1 MKKIIFTLVLFLV
14 PSIILANEINNID
27 MKIYVDNNGTAHVTE
42 EWTTKLNE
50 GTEGYKP
57 YYNLGESKISNFK
70 VSMNGKEYTYKSDYD
85 INASFNEKKY
95 KNGFHYIDNGVELCF
110 GITKYGKN
118 TYTLSY
124 DISNFVVNTSDGYQM
139 IYWTLFPK
147 NYNPSPKRVYIK
159 IYSDFKYADTL
170 DVWGYGKYGA
180 PTYVYDGYIEMD
192 SESTVTSS
200 EYMTI
205 LVKFPENTFTLNTTL
220 DKTFDEYLSMANQG
234 STKYNSSTSGDDY
247 NGDYNYDDNNDY
259 SPSVSSYIWQGL
271 TYILLFGIPLFIVF
285 AAGSAAI
292 RNGYGYKN
300 NKTIDKKNTPLYRDI
315 PCNKNIYYA
324 NTLVKLNNTLFNNYK
339 ETNIFGAI
347 ILKWVKENKIA
358 FQNGPSGK
366 FNKNTSS
373 INLTLNPTFDN
384 VLEKELFDIMYQ
396 ASVDGILETKELE
409 KWCNKNYSKF
419 FNLFERINTVEIHK
433 LKNDNHI
440 YNRTDKNECKKKNV
454 MDDTIYEDST
464 KLYGLKKFLE
474 EFSRIDTREVL
485 EVHIWD
491 EYLMFAYIFGIADKV
506 AKQLKNLYPEVLIE
520 QGNYVDFD
528 TLMYI
533 NRLSYSTVKAAST
546 ARSRAESYSST
557 GAGGGG
563 FSSGG
568 GGGGSFGGGGGGGG
582 GFR

>member
-57 YYNLGESKISNFK
+57 YYNLGKSKISNFK

-110 GITKYGKN
+110 GITNYGKN
-118 TYTLSY
+118 TYILSY
-124 DISNFVVNTSDGYQM
+124 DISNFVVNTSDNYQM
-139 IYWTLFPK
+139 IYWTLFPYD
-147 NYNPSPKRVYIK
+147 YNPSPERVYIK

-205 LVKFPENTFTLNTTL
+205 LVKFPENTFTLDTAV
-220 DKTFDEYLSMANQG
+220 DKTFDEYLNMANEGATTYKVQ
-234 STKYNSSTSGDDY
+234 KKNFFQKLL
-247 NGDYNYDDNNDY
+247 
-259 SPSVSSYIWQGL
+259 SYIPVL
-271 TYILLFGIPLFIVF
+271 ISIFIPFAIVF
-285 AAGSAAI
+285 IAI
-292 RNGYGYKN
+292 RSSIVNGYGYKN

-315 PCNKNIYYA
+315 PCNKDIYYA

-347 ILKWVKENKIA
+347 ILKWVKENKVKFIN
-358 FQNGPSGK
+358 QTKGV
-366 FNKNTSS
+366 FNKETSS
-373 INLTLNPTFDN
+373 IDLTLNPTFDN
-384 VLEKELFDIMYQ
+384 VLEKELFDIMYE
-396 ASVDGILETKELE
+396 ASADGILETKELE

-464 KLYGLKKFLE
+464 KLYGLKKFLD

-506 AKQLKNLYPEVLIE
+506 AKQLKNLYPEVLE
-520 QGNYVDFD
+520 DPNNYIDLD
-528 TLMYI
+528 TILYI
-533 NRLSYSTVKAAST
+533 NYLSNRSVNAAST
-546 ARSRAESYSST
+546 ARSRAESYSS
-557 GAGGGG
+557 GGGG

-582 GFR
+582 FR

>member
-57 YYNLGESKISNFK
+57 YYNLGKSKISNFK
-70 VSMNGKEYTYKSDYD
+70 VSMNGKEYTYNSDYD

-110 GITKYGKN
+110 GITNYGKN

-124 DISNFVVNTSDGYQM
+124 DISNFVVNTSDNYQM
-139 IYWTLFPK
+139 IYWTLFPYD
-147 NYNPSPKRVYIK
+147 YNPSPERVYIK

-205 LVKFPENTFTLNTTL
+205 LVKFPENTFTLDTAV
-220 DKTFDEYLSMANQG
+220 DKTFDEYLNMANEGATTYKVQ
-234 STKYNSSTSGDDY
+234 KKNFFQKLL
-247 NGDYNYDDNNDY
+247 
-259 SPSVSSYIWQGL
+259 SYIPVL
-271 TYILLFGIPLFIVF
+271 ISIFIPFAIVF
-285 AAGSAAI
+285 IAI
-292 RNGYGYKN
+292 RSSIVNGYGYKN
-300 NKTIDKKNTPLYRDI
+300 NKVINKKETPLFRDI
-315 PCNKNIYYA
+315 PCNKDIYYA
-324 NTLVKLNNTLFNNYK
+324 NTLTKLNNEIFTGYK

-347 ILKWVKENKIA
+347 ILKWVKENKV
-358 FQNGPSGK
+358 K
-366 FNKNTSS
+366 FINQTKGVFDKETSS
-373 INLTLNPTFDN
+373 IDLTLNPTFDN
-384 VLEKELFDIMYQ
+384 VLEKELFDIMHE
-396 ASVDGILETKELE
+396 ASADGILETKELE

-485 EVHIWD
+485 EVNIWD

-506 AKQLKNLYPEVLIE
+506 AKQLKNLYPEVLE
-520 QGNYVDFD
+520 DPNNYIDLD
-528 TLMYI
+528 TILYI
-533 NRLSYSTVKAAST
+533 NYLSNRSVNAAST
-546 ARSRAESYSST
+546 ARSRAESYSS
-557 GAGGGG
+557 GGGG

-582 GFR
+582 FR

>member
-14 PSIILANEINNID
+14 PSIILANEISNID
-27 MKIYVDNNGTAHVTE
+27 INIYVDNNGTAHVTE
-42 EWTTKLNE
+42 EWTTNLIQ

-70 VSMNGKEYTYKSDYD
+70 VSINGKEYTYKSDYD

-110 GITKYGKN
+110 GITNYGKN

-139 IYWTLFPK
+139 IYWTLFPYD
-147 NYNPSPKRVYIK
+147 YNPSPERVYIK

-192 SESTVTSS
+192 SESTVYSS

-205 LVKFPENTFTLNTTL
+205 LVKFPQNTFTLNTTV
-220 DKTFDEYLSMANQG
+220 DKTFDEYLNMANEG
-234 STKYNSSTSGDDY
+234 STAYKVQKKSFFRELL
-247 NGDYNYDDNNDY
+247 NY
-259 SPSVSSYIWQGL
+259 
-271 TYILLFGIPLFIVF
+271 IPVLISASIPFAIVF
-285 AAGSAAI
+285 IAI
-292 RNGYGYKN
+292 RSSIVNGYGYKN
-300 NKTIDKKNTPLYRDI
+300 NKVINKKETLLFRDI
-315 PCNKNIYYA
+315 PCNKDIYYA
-324 NTLVKLNNTLFNNYK
+324 NTLTKLNNEIFTGYK

-347 ILKWVKENKIA
+347 ILKWVKENKVKFIN
-358 FQNGPSGK
+358 QTKGV
-366 FNKNTSS
+366 FNKETSS
-373 INLTLNPTFDN
+373 IDLTLNPTFDN
-384 VLEKELFDIMYQ
+384 VLEKELFDIMYE
-396 ASVDGILETKELE
+396 ASGDGILETKELE
-409 KWCNKNYSKF
+409 KWNNKHYTKF
-419 FNLFERINTVEIHK
+419 FNLFERINKVEIEK
-433 LKNDNHI
+433 LKQGNHI
-440 YNRTDKNECKKKNV
+440 YTRANKEECKKKNI
-454 MDDTIYEDST
+454 MDDTIYEESV
-464 KLYGLKKFLE
+464 KLYGLKKFLD
-474 EFSRIDTREVL
+474 EFSKIDTREVL

-506 AKQLKNLYPEVLIE
+506 AKQLKNLYPEVLTN
-520 QGNYVDFD
+520 QDNYVDFD

-533 NRLSYSTVKAAST
+533 NYISTRSVNAATT
-546 ARSRAESYSST
+546 ARSRAESYSS
-557 GAGGGG
+557 GGGG

-568 GGGGSFGGGGGGGG
+568 GGGGSFGEGGGGG

>member
-57 YYNLGESKISNFK
+57 YYNLGKSKISNFK

-110 GITKYGKN
+110 GITNYGKN
-118 TYTLSY
+118 TYILSY
-124 DISNFVVNTSDGYQM
+124 DISNFVVNTSDNYQM
-139 IYWTLFPK
+139 IYWTLFPYD
-147 NYNPSPKRVYIK
+147 YNPSPERVYIK

-205 LVKFPENTFTLNTTL
+205 LVKFPENTFTLDTAV
-220 DKTFDEYLSMANQG
+220 DKTFDEYLNMANEGATTYKVQ
-234 STKYNSSTSGDDY
+234 KKNFFQKLL
-247 NGDYNYDDNNDY
+247 
-259 SPSVSSYIWQGL
+259 SYIPVL
-271 TYILLFGIPLFIVF
+271 ISIFIPFAIVF
-285 AAGSAAI
+285 IAI
-292 RNGYGYKN
+292 RSSIVNGYGYKN
-300 NKTIDKKNTPLYRDI
+300 NKVINKKETPLFRDI
-315 PCNKNIYYA
+315 PCNKDIYYA
-324 NTLVKLNNTLFNNYK
+324 NTLTKLNNEIFTGYK

-347 ILKWVKENKIA
+347 ILKWVKENKVKFIN
-358 FQNGPSGK
+358 QTKGV
-366 FNKNTSS
+366 FNKETSS
-373 INLTLNPTFDN
+373 IDLTLNPTFDN
-384 VLEKELFDIMYQ
+384 VLEKELFDIMHE
-396 ASVDGILETKELE
+396 ASADGILETKELE

-506 AKQLKNLYPEVLIE
+506 AKQLKNLYPEVLE
-520 QGNYVDFD
+520 DPNNYIDLD
-528 TLMYI
+528 TILYI
-533 NRLSYSTVKAAST
+533 NYLSNRSVNAAST
-546 ARSRAESYSST
+546 ARSRAESYSS
-557 GAGGGG
+557 GGGG

-582 GFR
+582 FR

>member
-42 EWTTKLNE
+42 EWTTNLTQ

-70 VSMNGKEYTYKSDYD
+70 VSMNGKEYTYNSDYD

-110 GITKYGKN
+110 GITNYGKN
-118 TYTLSY
+118 TYILSY
-124 DISNFVVNTSDGYQM
+124 DISNFVVNTSDNYQM
-139 IYWTLFPK
+139 IYWTLFPYD
-147 NYNPSPKRVYIK
+147 YNPSPERVYIK

-205 LVKFPENTFTLNTTL
+205 LVKFPENTFTLDTAV
-220 DKTFDEYLSMANQG
+220 DKTFDEYLNMANEGATTYKVQ
-234 STKYNSSTSGDDY
+234 KKNFFQKLL
-247 NGDYNYDDNNDY
+247 
-259 SPSVSSYIWQGL
+259 SYIPVL
-271 TYILLFGIPLFIVF
+271 ISIFIPFAIVF
-285 AAGSAAI
+285 IAI
-292 RNGYGYKN
+292 RSSIVNGYGYKN
-300 NKTIDKKNTPLYRDI
+300 NKVINKKETPLFRDI
-315 PCNKNIYYA
+315 PCNKDIYYA
-324 NTLVKLNNTLFNNYK
+324 NTLTKLNNEIFTGYK

-347 ILKWVKENKIA
+347 ILKWVKENKVKFIN
-358 FQNGPSGK
+358 QTKGV
-366 FNKNTSS
+366 FNKETSS
-373 INLTLNPTFDN
+373 IDLTLNPTFDN
-384 VLEKELFDIMYQ
+384 VLEKELFDIMYE
-396 ASVDGILETKELE
+396 ASADGILETKELE

-506 AKQLKNLYPEVLIE
+506 AKQLKNLYPEVLE
-520 QGNYVDFD
+520 DPNNYIDLD
-528 TLMYI
+528 TILYI
-533 NRLSYSTVKAAST
+533 NYLSNRSVNAAST
-546 ARSRAESYSST
+546 ARSRAESYSS
-557 GAGGGG
+557 GGGG

-582 GFR
+582 FR

>member
-57 YYNLGESKISNFK
+57 YYNLGKSKISNFK
-70 VSMNGKEYTYKSDYD
+70 VSMNGKEYTYNSDYD

-110 GITKYGKN
+110 GITNYGKN

-139 IYWTLFPK
+139 IYWTLFPYD
-147 NYNPSPKRVYIK
+147 YNPSPERVYIK

-205 LVKFPENTFTLNTTL
+205 LVKFPENTFTLDTAV
-220 DKTFDEYLSMANQG
+220 DKTFDEYLNMANEGATTYKVQ
-234 STKYNSSTSGDDY
+234 KKNFFQKLL
-247 NGDYNYDDNNDY
+247 
-259 SPSVSSYIWQGL
+259 SYIPVL
-271 TYILLFGIPLFIVF
+271 ISIFIPFAIVF
-285 AAGSAAI
+285 IAI
-292 RNGYGYKN
+292 RSSIVNGYGYKN

-315 PCNKNIYYA
+315 PCNKDIYYA
-324 NTLVKLNNTLFNNYK
+324 NTLTKLNNEIFTGYK

-347 ILKWVKENKIA
+347 ILKWVKENKVKFIN
-358 FQNGPSGK
+358 QTKGV
-366 FNKNTSS
+366 FNKETSS
-373 INLTLNPTFDN
+373 IDLTLNPTFDN
-384 VLEKELFDIMYQ
+384 VLEKELFDIMYE
-396 ASVDGILETKELE
+396 ASADGILETKELE

-464 KLYGLKKFLE
+464 KLYGLKKFLD
-474 EFSRIDTREVL
+474 EFSKIDTREVL

-506 AKQLKNLYPEVLIE
+506 AKQLKNLYPEVLE
-520 QGNYVDFD
+520 DPNNYIDLD
-528 TLMYI
+528 TILYI
-533 NRLSYSTVKAAST
+533 NYLSNRSVNAAST
-546 ARSRAESYSST
+546 ARSRAESYSS
-557 GAGGGG
+557 GGGG

-582 GFR
+582 FR

>member
-42 EWTTKLNE
+42 EWTTNLIQ

-57 YYNLGESKISNFK
+57 YYNLGKSKISNFK
-70 VSMNGKEYTYKSDYD
+70 VSMNGKEYTYNSDYD

-110 GITKYGKN
+110 GITNYGKN
-118 TYTLSY
+118 TYILSY

-139 IYWTLFPK
+139 IYWTLFPYD
-147 NYNPSPKRVYIK
+147 YNPSPERVYIK

-170 DVWGYGKYGA
+170 DVWGYGKYEA

-205 LVKFPENTFTLNTTL
+205 LVKFPENTFTLDTAV
-220 DKTFDEYLSMANQG
+220 DKTFDEYLNMANEGATTYKVQ
-234 STKYNSSTSGDDY
+234 KKNFFQKLL
-247 NGDYNYDDNNDY
+247 
-259 SPSVSSYIWQGL
+259 SYIPVL
-271 TYILLFGIPLFIVF
+271 ISIFIPFAIVF
-285 AAGSAAI
+285 IAI
-292 RNGYGYKN
+292 RSSIVNGYGYKN
-300 NKTIDKKNTPLYRDI
+300 NKVINKKETPLFRDI
-315 PCNKNIYYA
+315 PCNKDIYYA
-324 NTLVKLNNTLFNNYK
+324 NTLTKLNNEIFTGYK

-347 ILKWVKENKIA
+347 ILKWVKENKVKFIN
-358 FQNGPSGK
+358 QTKGV
-366 FNKNTSS
+366 FNKETSS
-373 INLTLNPTFDN
+373 IDLTLNPTFDN
-384 VLEKELFDIMYQ
+384 VLEKELFDIMYE
-396 ASVDGILETKELE
+396 ASADGILETKELE

-506 AKQLKNLYPEVLIE
+506 AKQLKNLYPEVLE
-520 QGNYVDFD
+520 DPNNYIDLD
-528 TLMYI
+528 TILYI
-533 NRLSYSTVKAAST
+533 NYLSNRSVNAAST
-546 ARSRAESYSST
+546 ARSRAESYSS
-557 GAGGGG
+557 GGGG

-582 GFR
+582 FR

>member
-57 YYNLGESKISNFK
+57 YYNLGKSKISNFK

-110 GITKYGKN
+110 GITNYGKN
-118 TYTLSY
+118 TYILSY
-124 DISNFVVNTSDGYQM
+124 DISNFVVNTSDNYQM
-139 IYWTLFPK
+139 IYWTLFPYD
-147 NYNPSPKRVYIK
+147 YNPSPERVYIK

-205 LVKFPENTFTLNTTL
+205 LVKFPENTFTLDTAV
-220 DKTFDEYLSMANQG
+220 DKTFDEYLNMANEGATTYKVQ
-234 STKYNSSTSGDDY
+234 KKNFFQKLL
-247 NGDYNYDDNNDY
+247 
-259 SPSVSSYIWQGL
+259 SYIPVL
-271 TYILLFGIPLFIVF
+271 ISIFIPFAIVF
-285 AAGSAAI
+285 IAI
-292 RNGYGYKN
+292 RSSIVNGYGYKN
-300 NKTIDKKNTPLYRDI
+300 NKVINKKETPLFRDI
-315 PCNKNIYYA
+315 PCNKDIYYA
-324 NTLVKLNNTLFNNYK
+324 NTLTKLNNEIFTGYK

-347 ILKWVKENKIA
+347 ILKWVKENKVKFIN
-358 FQNGPSGK
+358 QTKGV
-366 FNKNTSS
+366 FNKETSS
-373 INLTLNPTFDN
+373 IDLTLNPTFDN
-384 VLEKELFDIMYQ
+384 VLEKELFDIMYE
-396 ASVDGILETKELE
+396 ASADGILETKELE

-464 KLYGLKKFLE
+464 KLYGLKKFLD
-474 EFSRIDTREVL
+474 EFSKIDTREVL

-506 AKQLKNLYPEVLIE
+506 AKQLKNLYPEVLE
-520 QGNYVDFD
+520 DPNNYIDLD
-528 TLMYI
+528 TILYI
-533 NRLSYSTVKAAST
+533 NYLSNRSVNAAST
-546 ARSRAESYSST
+546 ARSRAESYSS
-557 GAGGGG
+557 GGGG

-582 GFR
+582 FR

>member
-70 VSMNGKEYTYKSDYD
+70 VSMNGKEYTYNSDYD

-110 GITKYGKN
+110 GITNYGKN

-139 IYWTLFPK
+139 IYWTLFPYD
-147 NYNPSPKRVYIK
+147 YNPSPERVYIK

-205 LVKFPENTFTLNTTL
+205 LVKFPENTFTLDTAV
-220 DKTFDEYLSMANQG
+220 DKTFDEYLNMANEGATTYKVQ
-234 STKYNSSTSGDDY
+234 KKNFFQKLL
-247 NGDYNYDDNNDY
+247 
-259 SPSVSSYIWQGL
+259 SYIPVL
-271 TYILLFGIPLFIVF
+271 ISIFIPFAIVF
-285 AAGSAAI
+285 IAI
-292 RNGYGYKN
+292 RSSIVNGYGYKN

-315 PCNKNIYYA
+315 PCNKDIYYA

-347 ILKWVKENKIA
+347 ILKWVKENKVKFIN
-358 FQNGPSGK
+358 QTKGV
-366 FNKNTSS
+366 FNKETSS
-373 INLTLNPTFDN
+373 IDLTLNPTFDN
-384 VLEKELFDIMYQ
+384 VLEKELFDIMYE
-396 ASVDGILETKELE
+396 ASADGILETKELE

-464 KLYGLKKFLE
+464 KLYGLKKFLD
-474 EFSRIDTREVL
+474 EFSKIDTREVL

-506 AKQLKNLYPEVLIE
+506 AKQLKNLYPEVLE
-520 QGNYVDFD
+520 DPNNYIDLD
-528 TLMYI
+528 TILYI
-533 NRLSYSTVKAAST
+533 NYLSNRSVNAAST

-582 GFR
+582 FR

>member
-14 PSIILANEINNID
+14 PSIILANEIYNID
-27 MKIYVDNNGTAHVTE
+27 MNIYVDNNGTAHVTE
-42 EWTTKLNE
+42 EWTTNLIQ

-70 VSMNGKEYTYKSDYD
+70 VSINGKEYTYNSDYD

-124 DISNFVVNTSDGYQM
+124 DISNFVVNTSDNYQM
-139 IYWTLFPK
+139 IYWTLFPYD
-147 NYNPSPKRVYIK
+147 YNPSPERVYIK

-192 SESTVTSS
+192 SESTVYSS

-205 LVKFPENTFTLNTTL
+205 LVKFPKNTFTLNTTV
-220 DKTFDEYLSMANQG
+220 DKTFDEYLNMANEG
-234 STKYNSSTSGDDY
+234 STAYKVQKKSFFRELL
-247 NGDYNYDDNNDY
+247 NY
-259 SPSVSSYIWQGL
+259 
-271 TYILLFGIPLFIVF
+271 IPVLISASIPFAIVF
-285 AAGSAAI
+285 IAI
-292 RNGYGYKN
+292 RSSIVNGYGYKN
-300 NKTIDKKNTPLYRDI
+300 NKVINKKETLLFRDI
-315 PCNKNIYYA
+315 PCNKDIYYA
-324 NTLVKLNNTLFNNYK
+324 NTLTKLNNEIFTGYK

-347 ILKWVKENKIA
+347 ILKWVKENKVKFIN
-358 FQNGPSGK
+358 QTKGV
-366 FNKNTSS
+366 FNKETSS
-373 INLTLNPTFDN
+373 IDLTLNPTFDN
-384 VLEKELFDIMYQ
+384 VLEKELFDIMHE
-396 ASVDGILETKELE
+396 ASIDGILETKELE
-409 KWCNKNYSKF
+409 KWNNKHYTKF
-419 FNLFERINTVEIHK
+419 FDLFERINKIEIEK
-433 LKNDNHI
+433 LKQGNHI
-440 YNRTDKNECKKKNV
+440 YTRTNKEECKRKNI
-454 MDDTIYEDST
+454 MDDTIYEESV
-464 KLYGLKKFLE
+464 KLYGLKKFLD
-474 EFSRIDTREVL
+474 EFSKIDTREVL

-506 AKQLKNLYPEVLIE
+506 AKQLKNLYPEVLTN
-520 QGNYVDFD
+520 QDNYVDFD

-533 NRLSYSTVKAAST
+533 NYISTRSVNAATT
-546 ARSRAESYSST
+546 ARSRAESYSS
-557 GAGGGG
+557 GGGG

-582 GFR
+582 FR

>member
-57 YYNLGESKISNFK
+57 YYNLGKSKISNFK

-110 GITKYGKN
+110 GITNYGKN

-124 DISNFVVNTSDGYQM
+124 DISNFVVNTSDNYQM
-139 IYWTLFPK
+139 IYWTLFPYD
-147 NYNPSPKRVYIK
+147 YNPSPERVYIK

-205 LVKFPENTFTLNTTL
+205 LVKFPENTFTLDTAV
-220 DKTFDEYLSMANQG
+220 DKTFDEYLNMANEGATTYKVQ
-234 STKYNSSTSGDDY
+234 KKNFFQKLL
-247 NGDYNYDDNNDY
+247 
-259 SPSVSSYIWQGL
+259 SYIPVL
-271 TYILLFGIPLFIVF
+271 ISIFIPFAIVF
-285 AAGSAAI
+285 IAI
-292 RNGYGYKN
+292 RSSIVNGYGYKN
-300 NKTIDKKNTPLYRDI
+300 NKVINKKETPLFRDI
-315 PCNKNIYYA
+315 PCNKDIYYA
-324 NTLVKLNNTLFNNYK
+324 NTLTKLNNEIFTGYK

-347 ILKWVKENKIA
+347 ILKWVKENKVKFIN
-358 FQNGPSGK
+358 QTKGV
-366 FNKNTSS
+366 FNKETSS
-373 INLTLNPTFDN
+373 IDLTLNPTFDN
-384 VLEKELFDIMYQ
+384 VLEKELFDIMHE
-396 ASVDGILETKELE
+396 ASADGILETKELE

-474 EFSRIDTREVL
+474 EFSKIDTREVL

-506 AKQLKNLYPEVLIE
+506 AKQLKNLYPEVLE
-520 QGNYVDFD
+520 DPNNYIDLD
-528 TLMYI
+528 TILYI
-533 NRLSYSTVKAAST
+533 NYLSNRSVNAAST
-546 ARSRAESYSST
+546 ARSRAESYSS
-557 GAGGGG
+557 GGGG

-582 GFR
+582 FR

>member
-42 EWTTKLNE
+42 EWTTNLIQ

-70 VSMNGKEYTYKSDYD
+70 VSMNGKEYTYNSDYD

-110 GITKYGKN
+110 GITNYGKN
-118 TYTLSY
+118 TYILSY
-124 DISNFVVNTSDGYQM
+124 DISNFVVNTSDNYQM
-139 IYWTLFPK
+139 IYWTLFPYD
-147 NYNPSPKRVYIK
+147 YNPSPERVYIK

-205 LVKFPENTFTLNTTL
+205 LVKFPENTFTLDTAV
-220 DKTFDEYLSMANQG
+220 DKTFDEYLNMANEG
-234 STKYNSSTSGDDY
+234 STAYKVQKKSFFRELL
-247 NGDYNYDDNNDY
+247 
-259 SPSVSSYIWQGL
+259 SYIPVL
-271 TYILLFGIPLFIVF
+271 ISASIPFAIVF
-285 AAGSAAI
+285 IAI
-292 RNGYGYKN
+292 RSSIVNGYGYKN
-300 NKTIDKKNTPLYRDI
+300 NNRINNKETPLFRDI
-315 PCNKNIYYA
+315 PCNKDIYYA
-324 NTLVKLNNTLFNNYK
+324 NTLTKLNNEIFTGYK

-347 ILKWVKENKIA
+347 ILKWVKENKVKFIN
-358 FQNGPSGK
+358 QTKGV
-366 FNKNTSS
+366 FNKETSS
-373 INLTLNPTFDN
+373 IDLTLNPTFDN
-384 VLEKELFDIMYQ
+384 ALEKELFDIMHE
-396 ASVDGILETKELE
+396 ASIDGILETKELE
-409 KWCNKNYSKF
+409 KWNNKHYTKF
-419 FNLFERINTVEIHK
+419 FDLFERINKIEIEK
-433 LKNDNHI
+433 LKQGNHI
-440 YNRTDKNECKKKNV
+440 YTRTNKEECKKKNI
-454 MDDTIYEDST
+454 MDDTIYEESV
-464 KLYGLKKFLE
+464 KLYGLKKFLD
-474 EFSRIDTREVL
+474 EFSKIDTREVL

-506 AKQLKNLYPEVLIE
+506 AKQLKNLYPEVLE
-520 QGNYVDFD
+520 DPNNYIDLD
-528 TLMYI
+528 TILYI
-533 NRLSYSTVKAAST
+533 NYLSNRSVNAAST
-546 ARSRAESYSST
+546 ARSRAESYSS
-557 GAGGGG
+557 GGGG

-582 GFR
+582 FR

>member
-110 GITKYGKN
+110 GITNYGKN

-139 IYWTLFPK
+139 IYWTLFPYD
-147 NYNPSPKRVYIK
+147 YNPSPERVYIK

-205 LVKFPENTFTLNTTL
+205 LVKFPENTFTLDTAV
-220 DKTFDEYLSMANQG
+220 DKTFDEYLNMANEGATTYKVQ
-234 STKYNSSTSGDDY
+234 KKNFFQKLL
-247 NGDYNYDDNNDY
+247 
-259 SPSVSSYIWQGL
+259 SYIPVL
-271 TYILLFGIPLFIVF
+271 ISIFIPFAIVF
-285 AAGSAAI
+285 IAI
-292 RNGYGYKN
+292 RSSIVNGYGYKN

-315 PCNKNIYYA
+315 PCNKDIYYA

-347 ILKWVKENKIA
+347 ILKWVKENKVKFIN
-358 FQNGPSGK
+358 QTKGV
-366 FNKNTSS
+366 FNKETSS
-373 INLTLNPTFDN
+373 IDLTLNPTFDN
-384 VLEKELFDIMYQ
+384 VLEKELFDIMYE
-396 ASVDGILETKELE
+396 ASADGILETKELE

-464 KLYGLKKFLE
+464 KLYGLKKFLD
-474 EFSRIDTREVL
+474 EFSKIDTREVL

-506 AKQLKNLYPEVLIE
+506 AKQLKNLYPEVLE
-520 QGNYVDFD
+520 DPNNYIDLD
-528 TLMYI
+528 TILYI
-533 NRLSYSTVKAAST
+533 NYLSNRSVNAAST
-546 ARSRAESYSST
+546 ARSRAESYSS
-557 GAGGGG
+557 GGGG

-582 GFR
+582 FR

>member
-14 PSIILANEINNID
+14 PSIILANEIYNID
-27 MKIYVDNNGTAHVTE
+27 MNIYVDNNGTAHVTE
-42 EWTTKLNE
+42 EWTTNLIQ

-70 VSMNGKEYTYKSDYD
+70 VSINGKEYTYNSDYD

-124 DISNFVVNTSDGYQM
+124 DISNFVVNTSDNYQM
-139 IYWTLFPK
+139 IYWTLFPYD
-147 NYNPSPKRVYIK
+147 YNPSPERVYIK

-192 SESTVTSS
+192 SESTVYSS

-205 LVKFPENTFTLNTTL
+205 LVKFPKNTFTLNTTV
-220 DKTFDEYLSMANQG
+220 DKTFDEYLNMANEG
-234 STKYNSSTSGDDY
+234 STAYKVQKKSFFRELL
-247 NGDYNYDDNNDY
+247 NY
-259 SPSVSSYIWQGL
+259 
-271 TYILLFGIPLFIVF
+271 IPVLISASIPFAIVF
-285 AAGSAAI
+285 IAI
-292 RNGYGYKN
+292 RSSIVNGYGYKN
-300 NKTIDKKNTPLYRDI
+300 NKVINKKETLLFRDI
-315 PCNKNIYYA
+315 PCNKDIYYA
-324 NTLVKLNNTLFNNYK
+324 NTLTKLNNEIFTGYK

-347 ILKWVKENKIA
+347 ILKWVKENKVKFIN
-358 FQNGPSGK
+358 QTKGV
-366 FNKNTSS
+366 FNKETSS
-373 INLTLNPTFDN
+373 IDLTLNPTFDN
-384 VLEKELFDIMYQ
+384 VLEKELFDIMYE
-396 ASVDGILETKELE
+396 ASGDGILETKELE
-409 KWCNKNYSKF
+409 KWNNKHYTKF
-419 FNLFERINTVEIHK
+419 FNLFERINKVEIEK
-433 LKNDNHI
+433 LKQGNHI
-440 YNRTDKNECKKKNV
+440 YTRANKEECKKKNI
-454 MDDTIYEDST
+454 MDDTIYEESV
-464 KLYGLKKFLE
+464 KLYGLKKFLD
-474 EFSRIDTREVL
+474 EFSKIDTREVL

-506 AKQLKNLYPEVLIE
+506 AKQLKNLYPEVLTN
-520 QGNYVDFD
+520 QDNYVDFD

-533 NRLSYSTVKAAST
+533 NYISTRSVNAATT
-546 ARSRAESYSST
+546 ARSRAESYSS
-557 GAGGGG
+557 GGGGG

-582 GFR
+582 FR

>member
-14 PSIILANEINNID
+14 PSIILANEIYNID
-27 MKIYVDNNGTAHVTE
+27 MNIYVDNNGTAHVTE

-70 VSMNGKEYTYKSDYD
+70 VSINGKKYTYKSDYD

-124 DISNFVVNTSDGYQM
+124 DISNFVVNTSDNYQM
-139 IYWTLFPK
+139 IYWTLFPYD
-147 NYNPSPKRVYIK
+147 YNPSPERVYIK

-192 SESTVTSS
+192 SESTVYSS

-205 LVKFPENTFTLNTTL
+205 LVKFPKNTFTLNTTV
-220 DKTFDEYLSMANQG
+220 DKTFDEYLNMANEG
-234 STKYNSSTSGDDY
+234 STAYKVQKKSFFRELL
-247 NGDYNYDDNNDY
+247 NY
-259 SPSVSSYIWQGL
+259 
-271 TYILLFGIPLFIVF
+271 IPVLISASIPFAIVF
-285 AAGSAAI
+285 IAI
-292 RNGYGYKN
+292 RSSIVNGYGYKN
-300 NKTIDKKNTPLYRDI
+300 NKVINKKETLLFRDI
-315 PCNKNIYYA
+315 PCNKDIYYA
-324 NTLVKLNNTLFNNYK
+324 NTLTKLNNEIFTGYK

-347 ILKWVKENKIA
+347 ILKWVKENKVKFIN
-358 FQNGPSGK
+358 QTKGV
-366 FNKNTSS
+366 FNKETSS
-373 INLTLNPTFDN
+373 IDLTLNPTFDN
-384 VLEKELFDIMYQ
+384 VLEKELFDIMYE
-396 ASVDGILETKELE
+396 ASGDGILETKELE
-409 KWCNKNYSKF
+409 KWNNKHYTKF
-419 FNLFERINTVEIHK
+419 FNLFERINKVEIEK
-433 LKNDNHI
+433 LKQGNHI
-440 YNRTDKNECKKKNV
+440 YTRANKEECKKKNI
-454 MDDTIYEDST
+454 MDDTIYEESV
-464 KLYGLKKFLE
+464 KLYGLKKFLD
-474 EFSRIDTREVL
+474 EFSKIDTREVL

-506 AKQLKNLYPEVLIE
+506 AKQLKNLYPEVLTN
-520 QGNYVDFD
+520 QDNYVDFD

-533 NRLSYSTVKAAST
+533 NYISTRSVNAATT
-546 ARSRAESYSST
+546 ARSRAESYSS
-557 GAGGGG
+557 GGGG

-582 GFR
+582 FR

>member
-70 VSMNGKEYTYKSDYD
+70 VSMNGKEYTYNSDYD

-110 GITKYGKN
+110 GITNYGKN

-124 DISNFVVNTSDGYQM
+124 DISNFVVNTSDNYQM
-139 IYWTLFPK
+139 IYWTLFPYD
-147 NYNPSPKRVYIK
+147 YNPSPERVYIK

-205 LVKFPENTFTLNTTL
+205 LVKFPENTFTLDTAV
-220 DKTFDEYLSMANQG
+220 DKTFDEYLNMANEGATTYKVQ
-234 STKYNSSTSGDDY
+234 KKNFFQKLL
-247 NGDYNYDDNNDY
+247 
-259 SPSVSSYIWQGL
+259 SYIPVL
-271 TYILLFGIPLFIVF
+271 ISIFIPFAIVF
-285 AAGSAAI
+285 IAI
-292 RNGYGYKN
+292 RSSIVNGYGYKN
-300 NKTIDKKNTPLYRDI
+300 NKVINKKETPLFRDI
-315 PCNKNIYYA
+315 PCNKDIYYA
-324 NTLVKLNNTLFNNYK
+324 NTLTKLNNEIFTGYK

-347 ILKWVKENKIA
+347 ILKWVKENKVKFIN
-358 FQNGPSGK
+358 QTKGV
-366 FNKNTSS
+366 FNKETSS
-373 INLTLNPTFDN
+373 IDLTLNPTFDN
-384 VLEKELFDIMYQ
+384 VLEKELFDIMHE
-396 ASVDGILETKELE
+396 ASIDGILETKELE

-506 AKQLKNLYPEVLIE
+506 AKQLKNLYPEVLE
-520 QGNYVDFD
+520 DPNNYIDLD
-528 TLMYI
+528 TILYI
-533 NRLSYSTVKAAST
+533 NYLSNRSVNAAST
-546 ARSRAESYSST
+546 ARSRAESYSS
-557 GAGGGG
+557 GGGG

-582 GFR
+582 FR

>member
-42 EWTTKLNE
+42 EWTTNLTQ

-110 GITKYGKN
+110 GITNYGKN
-118 TYTLSY
+118 TYILSY
-124 DISNFVVNTSDGYQM
+124 DISNFVVNTSDNYQM
-139 IYWTLFPK
+139 IYWTLFPYD
-147 NYNPSPKRVYIK
+147 YNPSPERVYIK

-205 LVKFPENTFTLNTTL
+205 LVKFPENTFTLDTAV
-220 DKTFDEYLSMANQG
+220 DKTFDEYLNMANEGATTYKVQ
-234 STKYNSSTSGDDY
+234 KKNFFQKLL
-247 NGDYNYDDNNDY
+247 
-259 SPSVSSYIWQGL
+259 SYIPVL
-271 TYILLFGIPLFIVF
+271 ISIFIPFAIVF
-285 AAGSAAI
+285 IAI
-292 RNGYGYKN
+292 RSSIVNGYGYKN
-300 NKTIDKKNTPLYRDI
+300 NKVINKKETPLFRDI
-315 PCNKNIYYA
+315 PCNKDIYYA
-324 NTLVKLNNTLFNNYK
+324 NTLTKLNNEIFTGYK

-347 ILKWVKENKIA
+347 ILKWVKENKVKFIN
-358 FQNGPSGK
+358 QTKGV
-366 FNKNTSS
+366 FNKETSS
-373 INLTLNPTFDN
+373 IDLTLNPTFDN
-384 VLEKELFDIMYQ
+384 VLEKELFDIMYE
-396 ASVDGILETKELE
+396 ASADGILETKELE

-464 KLYGLKKFLE
+464 KLYGLKKFLD
-474 EFSRIDTREVL
+474 EFSKIDTREVL

-506 AKQLKNLYPEVLIE
+506 AKQLKNLYPEVLE
-520 QGNYVDFD
+520 DPNNYIDLD
-528 TLMYI
+528 TILYI
-533 NRLSYSTVKAAST
+533 NYLSNRSVNAAST
-546 ARSRAESYSST
+546 ARSRAESYSS
-557 GAGGGG
+557 GGGG

-582 GFR
+582 FR

>member
-42 EWTTKLNE
+42 EWTTNLIQ

-70 VSMNGKEYTYKSDYD
+70 VSMNGKEYTYNSDYD

-95 KNGFHYIDNGVELCF
+95 KNGFHYINNGVELCF
-110 GITKYGKN
+110 GITNYGKN
-118 TYTLSY
+118 TYILSY
-124 DISNFVVNTSDGYQM
+124 DISNFVVNTSDNYQM
-139 IYWTLFPK
+139 IYWTLFPYD
-147 NYNPSPKRVYIK
+147 YNPSPERVYIK

-205 LVKFPENTFTLNTTL
+205 LVKFPENTFTLDTAV
-220 DKTFDEYLSMANQG
+220 DKTFDEYLNMANEGATTYKVQ
-234 STKYNSSTSGDDY
+234 KKNFFQKLL
-247 NGDYNYDDNNDY
+247 
-259 SPSVSSYIWQGL
+259 SYIPFL
-271 TYILLFGIPLFIVF
+271 ISIFIPFAIVF
-285 AAGSAAI
+285 IAI
-292 RNGYGYKN
+292 RSSIVNGYGYKN
-300 NKTIDKKNTPLYRDI
+300 NKVINKKETPLFRDI
-315 PCNKNIYYA
+315 PCNKDIYYA
-324 NTLVKLNNTLFNNYK
+324 NTLTKLNNEIFTGYK

-384 VLEKELFDIMYQ
+384 VLEKELFDIMHE
-396 ASVDGILETKELE
+396 ASADGILETKELE

-506 AKQLKNLYPEVLIE
+506 AKQLKNLYPEVLE
-520 QGNYVDFD
+520 DPNNYIDLD
-528 TLMYI
+528 TILYI
-533 NRLSYSTVKAAST
+533 NYLSNRSVNAAST
-546 ARSRAESYSST
+546 ARSRAESYSS
-557 GAGGGG
+557 GGGG

-582 GFR
+582 FR